1 MDRKAIVR
9 VLLVGGDPREF
20 CASRQ
25 LFEWNGCQCHF
36 SKSHHEAAERLNSG
50 KFDIV
55 LGTHEI
61 AGGSI
66 DHLAASLSGS
76 RASLFYSMP
85 AEKGYRWLPVLQ
97 FGKECFGTPALTAAE
112 LIYVLDQL
120 VKQIRADLAAA
131 RS

>member
-1 MDRKAIVR
+1 MDSKGIVR
-9 VLLVGGDPREF
+9 VLLVGGDLREF
-20 CASRQ
+20 FASRQ

-36 SKSHHEAAERLNSG
+36 SKSDREAAELLNAG

-66 DHLAASLSGS
+66 DQLAASLSGS
-76 RASLFYSMP
+76 RASLYYSMP
-85 AEKGYRWLPVLQ
+85 AEEGGRWLPVLQ
-97 FGKECFGTPALTAAE
+97 LGKECLGTPALTAGE

-120 VKQIRADLAAA
+120 VRQIRADFTAPI
-131 RS
+131 S

>member
-25 LFEWNGCQCHF
+25 LFEWNGCRCHF
-36 SKSHHEAAERLNSG
+36 SKSDHEAAELVNSG

-66 DHLAASLSGS
+66 DHLAASFSGS

-97 FGKECFGTPALTAAE
+97 FQECFGTPALTADK
-112 LIYVLDQL
+112 LIYVLDLVSLQNQL
-120 VKQIRADLAAA
+120 
-131 RS
+131 

>member
-1 MDRKAIVR
+1 MDSKGIVR

-20 CASRQ
+20 FASRQ

-36 SKSHHEAAERLNSG
+36 SGSDREAAELLNSA

-66 DHLAASLSGS
+66 DQFAASLSGS
-76 RASLFYSMP
+76 RTSLFYSMP
-85 AEKGYRWLPVLQ
+85 GEKGYRWLPVLL
-97 FGKECFGTPALTAAE
+97 FGKQCFGTPALTAGE
-112 LIYVLDQL
+112 LIYVLDRF
-120 VKQIRADLAAA
+120 VKQIRADFGAPT
-131 RS
+131 S